1 MYCFSV
7 LPSSTLKKTRHVCSH
22 MMAILATGCSQL
34 SSTPGTNYP
43 LMEETAASKFTL
55 PSAAVEG
62 QLTSSEWWKG
72 WSTKALMSF

>member
-22 MMAILATGCSQL
+22 MMEILATGCSQL
-34 SSTPGTNYP
+34 SPTPGTNYP